1 MPVAF
6 TQVSFRGR
14 NDDGNETTAT
24 WKATTNTNW
33 SQKTN
38 TAFRIRFDCSE
49 TGSTS
54 STLAGQLQVQ
64 RNALGFNA
72 VNASSSVAKAVAGSQ
87 SVNGLSTTQQI
98 SSGTFVTGNIDAAD
112 GLCAT
117 TGTMAQNTHTE
128 LEFCVQINDADVT
141 AGDTVQFRVVRSVST
156 AFGTYT
162 NTPTVNLTIIK
173 APATGAETYTGQ
185 VTSLK
190 LTIHPATAS
199 ATFTGQ
205 NVTITNNLTTVLHPA
220 AAGATFTGITPA
232 LSFVFRSSTASATF
246 ATLSSKL
253 TITLHPAMASAVF
266 GSAQPALKAIVR
278 PALQVM
284 TFTGADVSI
293 TNSGP
298 GGVWGYC
305 NLTLL
310 NMG

>member
-6 TQVSFRGR
+6 TQVGFRGR

-24 WKATTNTNW
+24 WKAAANTNW

-64 RNALGFNA
+64 RNALGFNT
-72 VNASSSVAKAVAGSQ
+72 VNASSLVAKAVAGSQ
-87 SVNGLSTTQQI
+87 NVNGLSTTQQI
-98 SSGTFVTGNIDAAD
+98 SSGTFVAGNIDAAD

-162 NTPTVNLTIIK
+162 NTPTVNLTVVK
-173 APATGAETYTGQ
+173 APATATETYTGQ
-185 VTSLK
+185 STSLK
-190 LTIHPATAS
+190 LTIHPAAGS

-205 NVTITNNLTTVLHPA
+205 NVTITNNLNTILHPATASATFTGINSALKLTLHPAVASASFTGISSKLTSTLHPA
-220 AAGATFTGITPA
+220 AAAA
-232 LSFVFRSSTASATF
+232 LFGPVSSTLKF
-246 ATLSSKL
+246 
-253 TITLHPAMASAVF
+253 TLHPA
-266 GSAQPALKAIVR
+266 
-278 PALQVM
+278 LQTM
-284 TFTGADVSI
+284 TFTGAAVSI
-293 TNSGP
+293 TNVGQ
-298 GGVWGYC
+298 GGTSYYYR
-305 NLTLL
+305 TLL
-310 NMG
+310 GVG